1 MTTTSRS
8 IYAVAGIR
16 KDRLSEESAIDL
28 KVETKV
34 EWYLLQT
41 QPLSSSSTVVD
52 LPLSEGNPLL
62 SKYVDMKI
70 EFTRIGAEE
79 NLNKTEE
86 AATKWLSQ
94 VINDFFFFFLLCG
107 VQFYFIKNA
116 RRWRFQHIANHT
128 GVFGLARSLYSNQCI
143 CTLIQSALKL
153 IVEHVK

>member
-70 EFTRIGAEE
+70 EFETEVRVPANTIGYCLIFHDKYFEY
-79 NLNKTEE
+79 NPLTTEVR
-86 AATKWLSQ
+86 Q
-94 VINDFFFFFLLCG
+94 IM
-107 VQFYFIKNA
+107 
-116 RRWRFQHIANHT
+116 
-128 GVFGLARSLYSNQCI
+128 
-143 CTLIQSALKL
+143 
-153 IVEHVK
+153 